1 LKCEY
6 CGGAIVYRAGSWGE
20 PDRLVCMACG
30 REPKGEE
37 KKMEKRNCILC
48 GQVFEAKREGTTVCC
63 KKCRNIKYKSS
74 RPKRNSEKSRKIRR
88 KKAIQN
94 PGPTRIPS
102 MNLANLT
109 PSRID
114 MAQIEDTIL
123 LDQQILKA
131 IKKSVANQIIRIIEE
146 AFA

>member
-1 LKCEY
+1 MKCGH
-6 CGGAIVYRAGSWGE
+6 CNGAIIYQQGNSIE

-37 KKMEKRNCILC
+37 KKMEKRNCIVC
-48 GQVFEAKREGTTVCC
+48 GQEFEAKREKTTVCS
-63 KKCRNIKYKSS
+63 KKCRNIDYNSR
-74 RPKRNSEKSRKIRR
+74 RPKINSEKSSKDIRNKSIRKP
-88 KKAIQN
+88 KL
-94 PGPTRIPS
+94 PS
-102 MNLANLT
+102 
-109 PSRID
+109 PEHKID
-114 MAQIEDTIL
+114 ETIL